1 MHALKVLSLILL
13 LLTPPLWAE
22 EATPVP
28 PADDET
34 SGHYTEQEILDKAKG
49 FFGDVSEGL
58 AKAVRKVFEDQG
70 EPTAYI
76 AGEEASG
83 AIGIGARYGRGTL
96 EMASGQTR
104 ELFWQ
109 GPSIGFDLG
118 GDASKVFTLIY
129 QLNDI
134 EQIYQRYPGVDG
146 SYFFIAGAGVNYL
159 RSGKVTLA
167 PIRTGVGVRAGAS
180 IGYLHFTREKSWVP
194 F

>member
-1 MHALKVLSLILL
+1 MSTFRLL
-13 LLTPPLWAE
+13 LLSAVLCFS
-22 EATPVP
+22 ATAV
-28 PADDET
+28 ADDGEKKT
-34 SGHYTEQEILDKAKG
+34 RYTEEEILNKAET

-70 EPTAYI
+70 KPNATI
-76 AGEEASG
+76 TGEEASG
-83 AIGIGARYGRGTL
+83 AVGIGARYGNGTL
-96 EMASGQTR
+96 ETAGGEKRQ
-104 ELFWQ
+104 LFWQ

-129 QLNDI
+129 NLDDV
-134 EQIYQRYPGVDG
+134 EAIYQRYPLVDG
-146 SYFFIAGAGVNYL
+146 SYFFIAGVGVNYL

-180 IGYLHFTREKSWVP
+180 VGYLHFTKEKSWIP